1 MLRVMLQ
8 HRKWL
13 LATILLAFICFTTAE
28 ADPSLAENIT
38 AEIRRAFDAHASYIS
53 EPLSSDELLC
63 RCTEKGCDKDIIDV
77 AGTNYSGICRAHKGG
92 VCRTNVRYDKEGR
105 IKDAALACVP
115 EVDLEP
121 PERPFICQSTGG
133 PIYRNRVE
141 CCKTDLCNY
150 VEFNFAEFGEA
161 TSLHWYILL
170 LLIVA
175 VFFSAVGLLVG
186 IFWCSSDRSKLFIRN
201 FLSRLFGRK
210 TESGPQRSEYT
221 KSRFLVGLKCPWRR
235 HNYTSNTELSALSG
249 NADES
254 RLERL
259 LDDLEVTMSTGS
271 GSGMPILAQRTISRQ
286 IELRECI
293 GRGRFGEVFVG
304 EWRGEA
310 VAVKIFLSRDE
321 SSWQRETE
329 VYRTNMLRHS
339 NLLRWIASD
348 NKDTGT
354 CTQLWLI
361 TEYWPLGSVCD
372 YLEKYE
378 MNPVLAI
385 QFIRSIAHG
394 LTYLHTEIPG
404 VNSHC
409 FKPGIAHRDIKTRN
423 ILVKNDMTC
432 AIADLGMAVRCVNG
446 VIDLPEHTRGG
457 TARYLAPEFLLNTF
471 VESCFNSY
479 LQMDVY
485 AFALVMWEIA
495 RRVKLPD
502 TPGLDTMAKPYEVPY
517 YEYVPR
523 EPELEEMKECV
534 CDNQHRPTISPE
546 WRKFPVMEELT
557 RIMSESW
564 TQNPNSRLTALNIRY
579 SLDALI
585 KKEGIQIVT

>member
-1 MLRVMLQ
+1 MWRAMLQ
-8 HRKWL
+8 HRKCL
-13 LATILLAFICFTTAE
+13 LAIILLAFASFTTGETDQSSTEIIA
-28 ADPSLAENIT
+28 
-38 AEIRRAFDAHASYIS
+38 AEIRQAFEQHASYVS
-53 EPLSSDELLC
+53 DPLGLDELLC
-63 RCTEKGCDKDIIDV
+63 KCSERGCDREIVDI
-77 AGTNYSGICRAHKGG
+77 AGANYSGICRAHKGG
-92 VCRTNVRYDKEGR
+92 MCRKTIQLDIEGHV
-105 IKDAALACVP
+105 KDAALACVS
-115 EVDLEP
+115 EHELVP
-121 PERPFICQSTGG
+121 PERPFVCQSVFGSKYTHK
-133 PIYRNRVE
+133 VE
-141 CCKTDLCNY
+141 CCKTNLCNY
-150 VEFNFAEFGEA
+150 IEITIEEPEA
-161 TSLHWYILL
+161 STGLHWYILL

-175 VFFSAVGLLVG
+175 VFFSAMGLLVG
-186 IFWCSSDRSKLFIRN
+186 IFWCSSDRSKRFIRN
-201 FLSRLFGRK
+201 FLSRLFGRGG
-210 TESGPQRSEYT
+210 ESFGPERGEYT
-221 KSRFLVGLKCPWRR
+221 L
-235 HNYTSNTELSALSG
+235 TALSANG
-249 NADES
+249 DS

-271 GSGMPILAQRTISRQ
+271 GAGMPILAQRTISRQ

-293 GRGRFGEVFVG
+293 GRGRFG
-304 EWRGEA
+304 
-310 VAVKIFLSRDE
+310 E

-378 MNPVLAI
+378 MNPVLAM
-385 QFIRSIAHG
+385 QFIRSIVHG

-404 VNSHC
+404 VNTHC

-457 TARYLAPEFLLNTF
+457 TARYLAPEFLLDTF
-471 VESCFNSY
+471 VANCFNSY

-502 TPGLDTMAKPYEVPY
+502 VPGLDTMPKPYEVPY

-523 EPELEEMKECV
+523 EPEIEEMRECV
-534 CDNQHRPTISPE
+534 CDRQHRPTIPPE
-546 WRKFPVMEELT
+546 WRNFPIMEELT
-557 RIMSESW
+557 RIMCESW
-564 TQNPNSRLTALNIRY
+564 SPNPNSRLTALNIRY

-585 KKEGIQIVT
+585 KKDGIQIIT